1 MSRRNLW
8 LALLLG
14 GSLLLVA
21 LILSDAMP
29 WLRGPAPGTPE
40 WFWPY
45 LLRPVAR
52 WWPTLL
58 AAGLLWICAAFWLRD
73 ERPSRRRTAVALAGL
88 IATSLLL
95 QISFAYADNADLPQ
109 ELVNRVQSNQASG
122 YFEPAVE
129 IDDLGA
135 TLRAYPAVMP
145 TFPSEHAQTH
155 PPGLVLAN
163 WLTVRLWE
171 QVPAAAEP
179 VARLIWPNR
188 CIDLWLLNR
197 SAAVAAALGTWVLLP
212 LLAAALTVLPA
223 FGLARRWLHGRS
235 IALSS
240 VLAATVPALLLFAP
254 KVVQFYAPLTLLLF
268 WAFDRALS
276 RRSLPG
282 MLLAGLLFSGLSFLS
297 LGNVALVLPLLVFAL
312 LRLYRGA
319 DEPPVP
325 PTAVALAAM
334 FALGAASIWLVFWTA
349 TGVAPWDIAAVGL
362 GQHYTLV
369 TNLRRYDWWIVWNLV
384 DLLVYGGWPTVLGFT
399 AGLATAFAAV
409 RRKTAS
415 ASTAVDAL
423 AVALLVLILVLNFSG
438 SARGEV
444 GRIWIFFTP
453 LLAYPAARF
462 WSEMLPGK
470 RAAWLLV
477 ALQLAI
483 TISIGVAWQPV
494 RAVAV
499 VAQPPALEPVTP
511 AYPRDIVA
519 TDAPIVLSGYDL
531 LVTDTAL
538 ELTLVWQAVG
548 AAPRPYTVFTQLL
561 DAGGSLVAQQDNWP
575 VSGQWPPT
583 CWRDGDSIPDRYT
596 IALPADLPP
605 GDYSLIVGMYDAA
618 SGVRLL
624 WDNSRDAIEL
634 EKLTLP

>member
-1 MSRRNLW
+1 MLRRNLW
-8 LALLLG
+8 LTLLLG
-14 GSLLLVA
+14 GSLLLVV
-21 LILSDAMP
+21 LILTDVLP
-29 WLRGPAPGTPE
+29 WLRGPAPETPE
-40 WFWPY
+40 WYWPY
-45 LLRPVAR
+45 LLRPVTR
-52 WWPTLL
+52 WWPALL
-58 AAGLLWICAAFWLRD
+58 AAGALWACAALWLRD
-73 ERPSRRRTAVALAGL
+73 ERPSRRRTAIALAGL
-88 IATSLLL
+88 VATSLLL
-95 QISFAYADNADLPQ
+95 QISFAYADNSDLPQ
-109 ELVNRVQSNQASG
+109 ELINRVQSNLASG

-129 IDDLGA
+129 IDDLSA
-135 TLRAYPAVMP
+135 ALRAYPAVMP

-171 QVPAAAEP
+171 RIPAAAEP

-223 FGLARRWLHGRS
+223 FGLARRWLHGRGV
-235 IALSS
+235 ALAA
-240 VLAATVPALLLFAP
+240 VLAATVPTLLLFAP

-268 WAFDRALS
+268 WALDHALS
-276 RRSLPG
+276 ARSARW
-282 MLLAGLLFSGLSFLS
+282 MTVAGLLLSVLSFLS
-297 LGNVALVLPLLVFAL
+297 LGNAALLLPLLIFTL
-312 LRLYRGA
+312 LRLYRSA
-319 DEPPVP
+319 DEPPALRAMVGH
-325 PTAVALAAM
+325 TAVFGVA
-334 FALGAASIWLVFWTA
+334 AASIWLFYWLA
-349 TGVAPWDIAAVGL
+349 SGVAPWQIAAVGL

-399 AGLATAFAAV
+399 AGLAAALAAV
-409 RRKTAS
+409 RRKRV
-415 ASTAVDAL
+415 TAVDAL
-423 AVALLVLILVLNFSG
+423 AVALLLLILVLNFSG

-444 GRIWIFFTP
+444 GRIWIFFIP

-462 WSEMLPGK
+462 WNHILPGK
-470 RAAWLLV
+470 HAAWLLV

-483 TISIGVAWQPV
+483 TVSLGVAWQPV

-499 VAQPPALEPVTP
+499 VAQQPTLDPITP
-511 AYPRDIVA
+511 ANPLGVSA
-519 TDAPIVLSGYDL
+519 ADAPILLAGYDL
-531 LVTDTAL
+531 QVTEPAL
-538 ELTLVWQAVG
+538 ELTLLWQATG

-561 DAGGSLVAQQDNWP
+561 DAGGALVAQQDNWP

-583 CWRDGDSIPDRYT
+583 CWRGGDNIPDRYT

-605 GDYSLIVGMYDAA
+605 GSYSLIVGMYDAA
-618 SGVRLL
+618 TGARLL
-624 WDNSRDAIEL
+624 WDNGRDAIEL